1 MIVSEQKAFDEIL
14 RMTEGEQKIFIVG
27 CNGCAEAS
35 GTGGKAQVAEM
46 RARLEQEGSKKVTG
60 TTSVDFLCDK
70 GLVKARL
77 ARRAAQISEA
87 DALLVMT
94 CGIGVQATAAVV
106 AKPVHPACDTISLGG
121 SRGEWQGSERCRE
134 CGECLLDY
142 TGGLCPLTVCTKG
155 LINGPCGGAKNG
167 MCEFQ
172 PKTKECGWQLIYER
186 LKQLGRLDK
195 MKTILE
201 PKDFSKMEVPETIR
215 PTVKW
220 AVEQREEEAV
230 TK

>member
-1 MIVSEQKAFDEIL
+1 MIVSEQKPFDEIL
-14 RMTEGEQKIFIVG
+14 QMMEGENKIFVVG

-35 GTGGKAQVAEM
+35 GTGGKVQVAQM
-46 RARLEQEGSKKVTG
+46 KARLEQEGKKVTG
-60 TTSVDFLCDK
+60 TVSVDFLCDK
-70 GLVKARL
+70 GLVKSRL
-77 ARRAAQISEA
+77 ARHAVLINDA

-106 AKPVHPACDTISLGG
+106 ARPVHPACNTISLGG

-134 CGECLLDY
+134 CGECLLDL

-155 LINGPCGGAKNG
+155 LLNGPCGGAKSG

-186 LKQLGRLDK
+186 LKMLGQLDK
-195 MKTILE
+195 MRTIVE
-201 PKDFSKMEVPETIR
+201 PKDFSKMEVPEHIK